1 MVLSSIGASESVADA
16 LIQRARTRS
25 NPRLSADLIG
35 GAFVTTAVAVW
46 RPTGWL
52 VIASAALCFSAFG
65 AWGFADRLLN
75 DGGEHASRH
84 LFYFLLVFRT
94 IVVTIGVVSALL
106 FLFGVAGISMGTWIS

>member
-1 MVLSSIGASESVADA
+1 MVLSSIGPSESITDA

-35 GAFVTTAVAVW
+35 GTFVATAAAVW

-52 VIASAALCFSAFG
+52 VIASAALCFAAFG

-75 DGGEHASRH
+75 DAGEHTSGH

-106 FLFGVAGISMGTWIS
+106 FLFGVAGIAMGTWIS